1 MGIVK
6 QLNKT
11 IVLKKDEK
19 DIDTLQKECDNKLT
33 KLEGIQDQSNTPHYY
48 QLYNEQQDL
57 LKQIE
62 YLIKA

>member
-19 DIDTLQKECDNKLT
+19 DIDTLQNECDNKIIEI
-33 KLEGIQDQSNTPHYY
+33 EGIQDQSNSPHYY
-48 QLYNEQQDL
+48 HLYDELQDL
-57 LKQIE
+57 IKKIN
-62 YLIKA
+62 YPIKA

>member
-1 MGIVK
+1 MGIIK

-19 DIDTLQKECDNKLT
+19 DIDTLQNEYDT
-33 KLEGIQDQSNTPHYY
+33 KITELEEIQDQSNSPHYY
-48 QLYNEQQDL
+48 HLYYELQDL
-57 LKQIE
+57 LKTIE